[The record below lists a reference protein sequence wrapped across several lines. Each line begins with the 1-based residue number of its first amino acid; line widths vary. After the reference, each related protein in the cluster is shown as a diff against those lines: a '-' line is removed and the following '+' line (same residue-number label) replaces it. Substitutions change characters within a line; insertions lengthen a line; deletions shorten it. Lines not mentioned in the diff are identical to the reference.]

1 MKIRGVILRVNRWY
15 YNLEYMKLALLA
27 LLTIPTCS
35 LLAQNQYKIELNP
48 PSVGNKA
55 FLSAIENHIPN
66 TYNRSVEEN
75 TISFS
80 TAINYPVR
88 FVDSIARIVG
98 IPSGH
103 VVRSKGQT
111 QMIEKVGGTD
121 CGAAEQLCTSSS
133 LPGNSSG
140 AGNQELTNS
149 NKGCLG
155 IEHQSSWYYINVQTG
170 GSMSFRINPSANSD
184 YDFAVWGPFTA
195 SNAASNCPP
204 QSGPARCSYAQG
216 NGSTGIRSGESDNS
230 EDEDG
235 NKWVRSLN
243 VSANQVYI
251 LLIDNYSNSGVGY
264 TFDFNWQG
272 NTTTA
277 VIGCTPVVLP
287 VEMAG
292 FTGSYVANSNVLNWS
307 TETESNNDYFEIEWT
322 TTPSENNSWSKID
335 GIDGAGNSQNPID
348 YSINHYT
355 YFRNAI
361 NYYRIKQVDFN
372 GQTRSYPT
380 IVSIDNRLKSEKLVK
395 IVNLFGQE
403 VSESEKGVVIYVY
416 DDGSAEKRIN

>member
-1 MKIRGVILRVNRWY
+1 MKIRGVILPVNRWY

-35 LLAQNQYKIELNP
+35 LLAQTQYKIELSS
-48 PSVGNKA
+48 PSAENKA

-66 TYNRSVEEN
+66 TYNRLVEN
-75 TISFS
+75 NLISFS
-80 TAINYPVR
+80 TAINYSTR
-88 FVDSIARIVG
+88 FVDSIARIIG
-98 IPSGH
+98 IPSGN

-111 QMIEKVGGTD
+111 QMLEKAGGTN
-121 CGAAEQLCTSSS
+121 CGTAEQLCTGSS

-140 AGNQELTNS
+140 AGIQELNG
-149 NKGCLG
+149 NNRGCLNS
-155 IEHQSSWYYINVQTG
+155 EHQSSWYYINIQAA
-170 GSMSFRINPSANSD
+170 GSLSFRIDPNSGSD

-195 SNAASNCPP
+195 SNASANCPP
-204 QSGPARCSYAQG
+204 QNNPVRCSYAQG
-216 NGSTGIRSGESDNS
+216 NGTTGIRAGESDNS

-235 NKWVRSLN
+235 NRWVRSLN

-292 FTGSYVANSNVLNWS
+292 FTGNYAANSNVLSWS

-322 TTPSENNSWSKID
+322 TTPSENTSWSKID
-335 GIDGAGNSQNPID
+335 GIDGAGDSQSPID

-355 YFRNAI
+355 YTGNAI

-380 IVSIDNRLKSEKLVK
+380 IVSIDNRSKSEKLVK
-395 IVNLFGQE
+395 VVNLFGQE

-416 DDGSAEKRIN
+416 DDGSTEKRIN

>member
-1 MKIRGVILRVNRWY
+1 MKI
-15 YNLEYMKLALLA
+15 ALLA

-35 LLAQNQYKIELNP
+35 LLAQNQYKIELN
-48 PSVGNKA
+48 SHQAENKT
-55 FLSAIENHIPN
+55 FLSAIEDHIPN
-66 TYNRSVEEN
+66 TYNRSVEDN
-75 TISFS
+75 LISFS

-88 FVDSIARIVG
+88 FVDSIVQVIG

-103 VVRSKGQT
+103 VTRSKGQT
-111 QMIEKVGGTD
+111 QMIEKVGGTN
-121 CGAAEQLCTSSS
+121 CGTAEQICSGSS

-140 AGNQELTNS
+140 YGTQELTNS
-149 NKGCLG
+149 NKGCLRS
-155 IEHQSSWYYINVQTG
+155 EHQSSWYYINVQTA
-170 GSMSFRINPSANSD
+170 GSLSFRINPNSGSD

-195 SNAASNCPP
+195 SNASANCPP
-204 QSGPARCSYAQG
+204 QNGPVRCSYAQG
-216 NGSTGIRSGESDNS
+216 NGSTGMRAGESDNS

-235 NKWVRSLN
+235 NRWVNALN
-243 VSANQVYI
+243 VNANQVYI
-251 LLIDNYSNSGVGY
+251 LLIDNYSSSGIGY
-264 TFDFNWQG
+264 TFDFNWSG

-292 FTGSYVANSNVLNWS
+292 FSGNYSANTNVLNWS

-335 GIDGAGNSQNPID
+335 AIDGSGDSQSRIN
-348 YSINHYT
+348 YAINHYT
-355 YFRNAI
+355 YVRNAI

-395 IVNLFGQE
+395 VVNLFGQE

-416 DDGSAEKRIN
+416 DDGSTEKRIN

>member
-1 MKIRGVILRVNRWY
+1 MKI
-15 YNLEYMKLALLA
+15 ALL
-27 LLTIPTCS
+27 
-35 LLAQNQYKIELNP
+35 LAFMMPGYTLFGQNQYKMELN
-48 PSVGNKA
+48 SSSTENKTL
-55 FLSAIENHIPN
+55 LSAIENHIPN
-66 TYNRSVEEN
+66 TYNRLVEDN
-75 TISFS
+75 LISFTTVMNYS
-80 TAINYPVR
+80 TR
-88 FVDSIARIVG
+88 FIDSIARIVG
-98 IPSGH
+98 IPSGY

-111 QMIEKVGGTD
+111 QMVEKAGGTN
-121 CGAAEQLCTSSS
+121 CGTADQLCTSSS

-140 AGNQELTNS
+140 AGTQELTNS
-149 NKGCLG
+149 NKGCLKS
-155 IEHQSSWYYINVQTG
+155 EHQSSWYYINIQTA
-170 GSMSFRINPSANSD
+170 GSLSFRIDPNSGSD

-195 SNAASNCPP
+195 SNASANCPP
-204 QSGPARCSYAQG
+204 QNSPVRCSYAQG
-216 NGSTGIRSGESDNS
+216 NGSTGMRAGESDNN

-235 NKWVRSLN
+235 NRWVRSLS

-264 TFDFNWQG
+264 TFDFNWSG

-277 VIGCTPVVLP
+277 VIGCIPVVLP

-292 FTGSYVANSNVLNWS
+292 FSGSYAANSNVLNWS

-322 TTPSENNSWSKID
+322 TTPSESNSWSKID
-335 GIDGAGNSQNPID
+335 GIDGAGNSQAPID

-355 YFRNAI
+355 YVRNAI

-395 IVNLFGQE
+395 VVNLFGQE
-403 VSESEKGVVIYVY
+403 VPESEKGVVIYVY
-416 DDGSAEKRIN
+416 DDGSTEKRIN